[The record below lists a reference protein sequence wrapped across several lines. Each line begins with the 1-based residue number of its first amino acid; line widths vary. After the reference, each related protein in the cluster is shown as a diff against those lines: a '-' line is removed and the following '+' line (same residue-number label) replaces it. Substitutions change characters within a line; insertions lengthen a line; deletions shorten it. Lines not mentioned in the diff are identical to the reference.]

1 MRGETRPALSI
12 VVPVRDEAPNLE
24 PLLREIR
31 AALDPIGLRYEV
43 VVVDDA
49 SADGTSERLADLARA
64 HPMLRPVRLPA
75 PSGQTAALLA
85 GFREAGGGVLVT
97 LDGDLQND
105 PADIPA
111 LLDRLSG
118 SEAVVGVR
126 VRRSDPWLRRVS
138 SRVANVVRN
147 RVTGE
152 AIADTG
158 CSLRAFRRE
167 CAGAVPP
174 YDGMHRFVPT
184 LFRIAGYRV
193 VEVPVSHRPRVAGR
207 TKYGVWNRVFRASYD
222 LLVVRW
228 MKRRHLNTEV
238 RLDER

>member
-1 MRGETRPALSI
+1 MSEGVPLLSI

-24 PLLREIR
+24 PLFREIR
-31 AALDPIGLRYEV
+31 DALAPTGLAYEV
-43 VVVDDA
+43 VIVDDA
-49 SADGTSERLADLARA
+49 SADGTPERLADLARA
-64 HPMLRPVRLPA
+64 HPALRPFRLRA

-85 GFREAGGGVLVT
+85 GFRRARGSLVVT
-97 LDGDLQND
+97 LDGDRQND
-105 PADIPA
+105 PADIPV
-111 LLDRLSG
+111 LLERLSDWD
-118 SEAVVGVR
+118 AVVGVR
-126 VRRSDPWLRRVS
+126 VQRKDPWLRRVS
-138 SRVANVVRN
+138 SRLANAVRN

-152 AIADTG
+152 SIADTG

-167 CAGAVPP
+167 CAAAVPP

-193 VEVPVSHRPRVAGR
+193 VEVPVRHRPRVAGR

-228 MKRRHLNTEV
+228 MKRRYLNPEV
-238 RLDER
+238 TLDGR

>member
-1 MRGETRPALSI
+1 VSEETKPALSV
-12 VVPVRDEAPNLE
+12 VVPVRDEAPNLG

-31 AALDPIGLRYEV
+31 EALDPTGLRYEV
-43 VVVDDA
+43 VIVDDG
-49 SADGTSERLADLARA
+49 STDGTGERLADLARE
-64 HPMLRPVRLPA
+64 HPALRPVRLPA
-75 PSGQTAALLA
+75 PRGQTAAFLA
-85 GFREAGGGVLVT
+85 GFRTATGEVLVT

-105 PADIPA
+105 PGDIPR
-111 LLDRLSG
+111 LLERLSG
-118 SEAVVGVR
+118 ADAVVGVR
-126 VRRSDPWLRRVS
+126 VRRNDPWLRRVS

-167 CAGAVPP
+167 CAAAVPP
-174 YDGMHRFVPT
+174 FDGMHRFVPT
-184 LFRIAGYRV
+184 LLRIAGYRV
-193 VEVPVSHRPRVAGR
+193 VEVPVRHRPRVAGR

-228 MKRRHLNTEV
+228 MKRRYLKPEV